1 MIEEILKT
9 IDQKKET
16 EINKIEDEKEAQI
29 LALRGKAK
37 KEIAKK
43 KSEALLALNKEKS
56 NQISEFLQKKETEL
70 DFILQEEKNKIIE
83 EVWDQVEGKIKKMP
97 DDSFEKIIKFL
108 IKFIPNNIEGEI
120 KASER
125 TAKILKRSLKN
136 FKIKDDLKE
145 EGFLV
150 KTKNL
155 DLDFR
160 IKEVLKQMRE
170 DLNPKI
176 IKILF

>member
-1 MIEEILKT
+1 MIDEILKT
-9 IDQKKET
+9 IDQKREIEIKRIGSEKET
-16 EINKIEDEKEAQI
+16 QI
-29 LALRGKAK
+29 LALKERAK
-37 KEIAKK
+37 KEIAEK
-43 KSEALLALNKEKS
+43 KSEALLILNKEKA
-56 NQISEFLQKKETEL
+56 NQISEFLQKEETEL
-70 DFILQEEKNKIIE
+70 DFVFQKEKNKIVE
-83 EVWDQVEGKIKKMP
+83 EVWNQVEEKIKKMP
-97 DDSFEKIIKFL
+97 DDSFEKIIDFL
-108 IKFIPNNIEGEI
+108 IKFIPANIEGEI

-125 TAKILKRSLKN
+125 TAKILKGSLKN
-136 FKIKDDLKE
+136 FKIKDNLEE

-160 IKEVLKQMRE
+160 IKEVLKEMRE